1 MLCYD
6 CHLLPGAA
14 LVDMPFAHC
23 SGRGVAL
30 RVVAG
35 QFALSQV
42 NNFNAGRSLCARR
55 QGNRDQPGLAVERS
69 KELEGLRQKE
79 GLGG

>member
-42 NNFNAGRSLCARR
+42 NNFNAGRSLYAGR
-55 QGNRDQPGLAVERS
+55 
-69 KELEGLRQKE
+69 
-79 GLGG
+79 

>member
-1 MLCYD
+1 MLCYAR
-6 CHLLPGAA
+6 HLLPGAA

-42 NNFNAGRSLCARR
+42 NNFNAGRSLYARR
-55 QGNRDQPGLAVERS
+55 
-69 KELEGLRQKE
+69 
-79 GLGG
+79 